1 MQASKLSTTVD
12 WAVDKCHFCRLPGTN
27 QVFLG
32 LVAVTYPTY
41 SQALPVDNSSDFRA
55 SPVAA

>member
-12 WAVDKCHFCRLPGTN
+12 WAVDKCHFCGLPGTK
-27 QVFLG
+27 QCFLG
-32 LVAVTYPTY
+32 LVGVAQPTY